1 AKKRRT
7 TGNKVAQEYEPSG
20 LDALATAA
28 VLGDNVGDPG
38 NHAGRFKTLMLR
50 KKKRPSEREAE
61 VAQGKDQHHPKDE
74 SETDVAS
81 GLALLHMNH
90 SENERSPSGVQM
102 QVAETSKGQLDLN
115 SHPNRDED
123 MLAEP
128 TGLSMTSLVHSPSHQ
143 LEMYLKPNGFGNFV
157 SRLVSTAGGESECR
171 PPDDGRQAAFA
182 SEQQDK
188 GDER

>member
-1 AKKRRT
+1 KCICS
-7 TGNKVAQEYEPSG
+7 V
-20 LDALATAA
+20 TARKDFI
-28 VLGDNVGDPG
+28 LNETEVG
-38 NHAGRFKTLMLR
+38 TLL
-50 KKKRPSEREAE
+50 
-61 VAQGKDQHHPKDE
+61 
-74 SETDVAS
+74 
-81 GLALLHMNH
+81 
-90 SENERSPSGVQM
+90 
-102 QVAETSKGQLDLN
+102 QLDLN

-143 LEMYLKPNGFGNFV
+143 LEMYLKQNGFGNFV